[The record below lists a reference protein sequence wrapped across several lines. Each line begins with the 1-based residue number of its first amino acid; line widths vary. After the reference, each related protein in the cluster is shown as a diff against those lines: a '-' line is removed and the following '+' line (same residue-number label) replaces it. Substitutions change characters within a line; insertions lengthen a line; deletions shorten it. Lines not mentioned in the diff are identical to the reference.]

1 MIAEIIVMAFKVFC
15 MAGFGIQGLMDF
27 SENKQRRGT
36 RNLIFSLLIL
46 IHIAVNITKKFV

>member
-1 MIAEIIVMAFKVFC
+1 MAFKVFC
-15 MAGFGIQGLMDF
+15 MAGFGIQGLMDL

-46 IHIAVNITKKFV
+46 IHIVVYVTKNFV